1 MSEIHLK
8 KHQIDQKSSFR
19 KWVGFPARSPVPARG
34 ARGTIVS
41 ATGSG
46 KTIMAAASALECFPH
61 GRILVTVPT
70 LDLLVQTA
78 QAWRTVGHR
87 SPMAA
92 VCSLENDP
100 VLNELGVRT
109 TTNPIQLALW
119 AGRGPVIV
127 FATYASLVDREDYAA
142 LQDQERPYGPW
153 QNSGNGKTR
162 KKTRGPLEA
171 ALTGGERLY
180 GQQMAPFDLAI
191 VDEAHGTAG
200 DLGRPWAAI
209 HDNTRIPADFRLYL
223 TATPRILAAARPQK
237 GADGQELEIASMADD
252 PDGTY
257 GAWLA
262 ELGLS
267 EAIEREIL
275 AGFEIDVLEIRDPS
289 PVLGESEE
297 ARRGRRLALLQ
308 TALLEHAAAYN
319 LRTVMTFHQ
328 KVEEAAAFADK
339 LPETAAAL
347 YVNDA
352 SDDDLAAADKL
363 PKSSVNARFYELEAG
378 RHVPPD
384 RVWSAWLC
392 GDHLVTERREVL
404 RQFAGGIDAAD
415 RRVHRAFLASV
426 RVLGEGVD
434 ITGDRG
440 VEAICFADTRGSQVE
455 IVQNIGRAL
464 RLNKDGSTKIARI
477 IVPVFLEPGEDPT
490 DMVASASFRPLVA
503 VLQGLRSHDERL
515 VEQLASRALTSGQRK
530 VHVRRD
536 ANGQIIGAG
545 GEGDGEDQE
554 QDDTDAAAESALL
567 HFSSPRDTA
576 TIAAFLRTRVYRPE
590 SLVWLEGYQA
600 LIRWRKENEIT
611 GLYAVPYD
619 VEAEVGVTKD
629 FPLGRWVHQ
638 QRKALRA
645 GELEERRKTLLD
657 APEAGMVWEPGEEA
671 WETKLAALRSYRRAM
686 GHLAPRQDAVWGEG
700 DAMVPVGQHAANL
713 RRKGGL
719 GKDAE
724 RAAERAQQLAAID
737 EDWNC
742 PWPLDWQRH
751 YRVLADLVDADGV
764 LPAIQPGVLFEGD
777 DLGKWLARQREA
789 STWAQLSAEQQERL
803 SQLGVKPL
811 EAPSPAPSA
820 KRAAN
825 GQSKA
830 EQAFHRGLAA
840 LTQWVER
847 EGAHRPAPRGHSEQ
861 IAVDGEAEPVTVKL
875 GVWVSNTKSR
885 WDKLTP
891 EQQAALAALGVPWAK
906 AAVPAPS
913 GGPAPVRDAPVQPAP
928 SGEQAQEYPDQGDPV
943 TAEERET
950 SRGTARARRMN
961 ELMRKHTKA
970 ELLRMAYA
978 GGLVNHNS
986 PEKWRKDEIA
996 STVVDTEF
1004 RTADRAAPARPA
1016 SATARP
1022 VPAQPLP
1029 LPQQDHH
1036 DECDKSVYEGGT
1048 CTCDLIE
1055 QYGPPSERDDY

>member
-1 MSEIHLK
+1 MSAIQLK
-8 KHQIDQKSSFR
+8 EHQVDQRSAFR
-19 KWVGFPARSPVPARG
+19 RWVGFPARSSVPPQG
-34 ARGTIVS
+34 ARATIVS

-46 KTIMAAASALECFPH
+46 KTITAAACALESFAD

-70 LDLLVQTA
+70 LDLLAQTA
-78 QAWRTVGHR
+78 QAWRLVGHR
-87 SPMAA
+87 APMVA

-100 VLNELGVRT
+100 VLKELGVRT

-119 AGRGPVIV
+119 AGSGPVVV
-127 FATYASLVDREDYAA
+127 FATYASLVDREDIDAPEG
-142 LQDQERPYGPW
+142 Q
-153 QNSGNGKTR
+153 R
-162 KKTRGPLEA
+162 KVRGPLEA
-171 ALTGGERLY
+171 ALAGGDRLY
-180 GQQMAPFDLAI
+180 GQRMDGFDLAI

-209 HDNTRIPADFRLYL
+209 HDNQRIPADFRLYL

-237 GADGQELEIASMADD
+237 GAEGQEAEIASMADD
-252 PDGTY
+252 PQGTY
-257 GAWLA
+257 GAWIA

-328 KVEEAAAFADK
+328 KVEEAAAFAEK
-339 LPETAAAL
+339 LPETAAEL
-347 YVNDA
+347 YLNDA
-352 SDDDLAAADKL
+352 TDDDLAAADKL
-363 PKSSVNARFYELEAG
+363 PKSSIDAEFYELEAG

-392 GDHLVTERREVL
+392 GDHLVTERREVI
-404 RQFAGGIDAAD
+404 RQFANGIDAAG

-434 ITGDRG
+434 ITGERG
-440 VEAICFADTRGSQVE
+440 VEAVCFADTRGSQVE

-464 RLNKDGSTKIARI
+464 RLNKDGSTKVARI

-515 VEQLASRALTSGQRK
+515 VEQLASRALTSGKRK

-536 ANGQIIGAG
+536 EDGRIVGTG

-554 QDDTDAAAESALL
+554 DDTQAAAEAALL
-567 HFSSPRDTA
+567 HFSSPRDAA

-600 LIRWRKENEIT
+600 LIRWRAENEIT
-611 GLYAVPYD
+611 GVYAVPYD
-619 VEAEVGVTKD
+619 VEVEVGATKA

-671 WETKLAALRSYRRAM
+671 WENKLAALRSYRRAT

-700 DAMVPVGQHAANL
+700 QAMVPIGQHMANL

-719 GKDAE
+719 GKDPK

-737 EDWNC
+737 PDWDC

-751 YRVLADLVDADGV
+751 YRVLADLVDADGS
-764 LPAIQPGVLFEGD
+764 LPEIQPGVLFEGD
-777 DLGKWLARQREA
+777 DLGKWLQRQKNPG
-789 STWAQLSAEQQERL
+789 TWAQLSSVQQERL
-803 SQLGVKPL
+803 SQLGVKPVQ
-811 EAPSPAPSA
+811 APSPAPA
-820 KRAAN
+820 VTRATK
-825 GQSKA
+825 GPSKA
-830 EQAFHRGLAA
+830 QPAFQRGLVA
-840 LTQWVER
+840 LAQWVER
-847 EGAHRPAPRGHSEQ
+847 EGAHRPVPRGHAEE
-861 IAVDGEAEPVTVKL
+861 IAVDGETEPVVVKL
-875 GVWVSNTKSR
+875 GVWTSNVR
-885 WDKLTP
+885 ARRDKLTQ
-891 EQQAALAALGVPWAK
+891 EQLDALRELGMEWA
-906 AAVPAPS
+906 
-913 GGPAPVRDAPVQPAP
+913 
-928 SGEQAQEYPDQGDPV
+928 
-943 TAEERET
+943 
-950 SRGTARARRMN
+950 
-961 ELMRKHTKA
+961 
-970 ELLRMAYA
+970 
-978 GGLVNHNS
+978 
-986 PEKWRKDEIA
+986 
-996 STVVDTEF
+996 
-1004 RTADRAAPARPA
+1004 
-1016 SATARP
+1016 
-1022 VPAQPLP
+1022 
-1029 LPQQDHH
+1029 
-1036 DECDKSVYEGGT
+1036 
-1048 CTCDLIE
+1048 
-1055 QYGPPSERDDY
+1055 

>member
-1 MSEIHLK
+1 MSAIQLK
-8 KHQIDQKSSFR
+8 EHQVDQNAAFR
-19 KWVGFPARSPVPARG
+19 KWVGFPARSSVPPEG

-46 KTIMAAASALECFPH
+46 KTITAAACSLECFRG

-78 QAWRTVGHR
+78 QAWRLVGHR
-87 SPMAA
+87 SPMVA

-119 AGRGPVIV
+119 AGAGPVIV
-127 FATYASLVDREDYAA
+127 FATYASLVDREDFDDPTG
-142 LQDQERPYGPW
+142 Q
-153 QNSGNGKTR
+153 GKV
-162 KKTRGPLEA
+162 RGPLEA
-171 ALTGGERLY
+171 SLAGGERLF
-180 GQQMAPFDLAI
+180 GQRMDRFSLAI

-209 HDNTRIPADFRLYL
+209 HDNARIPADFRLYL
-223 TATPRILAAARPQK
+223 TATPRILAAPRPQK
-237 GADGQELEIASMADD
+237 GPNGQEPEIATMADD

-297 ARRGRRLALLQ
+297 AQRGRRLALLQ
-308 TALLEHAAAYN
+308 TALLEHAAAHN

-328 KVEEAAAFADK
+328 KVEEAAAFAEK
-339 LPETAAAL
+339 MPETAAEL
-347 YVNDA
+347 YVKDT
-352 SDDDLAAADKL
+352 SDDDLAATDRL
-363 PKSSVNARFYELEAG
+363 PASSIDATFYELDAG

-392 GDHLVTERREVL
+392 GDHLVAERREVL
-404 RQFAGGIDAAD
+404 RQFANGIDANN
-415 RRVHRAFLASV
+415 RRVHRAFLASC

-434 ITGDRG
+434 ITGERG
-440 VEAICFADTRGSQVE
+440 VEAVCFADTRGSQVE

-464 RLNKDGSTKIARI
+464 RLNRDGSTKVARI

-515 VEQLASRALTSGQRK
+515 VEQLASRALSSGKRK

-536 ANGQIIGAG
+536 EDGQIVGTG
-545 GEGDGEDQE
+545 GEGEDQE

-567 HFSSPRDTA
+567 HFSSPRDA
-576 TIAAFLRTRVYRPE
+576 STIAAFLRTRVYRPE

-600 LIRWRKENEIT
+600 LIRWRAENEIT

-619 VEAEVGVTKD
+619 VEVEVGATKA

-671 WETKLAALRSYRRAM
+671 WESKLAALRSYRQAT
-686 GHLAPRQDAVWGEG
+686 GHLAPRQDQVWGEG
-700 DAMVPVGQHAANL
+700 EAMVPVGQHIANL

-719 GKDAE
+719 GKDQE
-724 RAAERAQQLAAID
+724 RAAERAKQLAAID
-737 EDWNC
+737 PEWNC

-751 YRVLADLVDADGV
+751 YRVLADLVDADGS
-764 LPAIQPGVLFEGD
+764 LPEIQPGVLMDGD
-777 DLGKWLARQREA
+777 DIGRWLERQ
-789 STWAQLSAEQQERL
+789 SQPGTWAQLSTEQQERL
-803 SQLGVKPL
+803 SQLGVKPVQ
-811 EAPSPAPSA
+811 APSPAPA
-820 KRAAN
+820 ATRATK
-825 GQSKA
+825 GPSKA
-830 EQAFHRGLAA
+830 QQAFQRGLAA
-840 LTQWVER
+840 LAQWVER
-847 EGAHRPAPRGHSEQ
+847 EGAHRPVPRGHAEE
-861 IAVDGEAEPVTVKL
+861 IAVDGEPEPVIVKL
-875 GVWVSNTKSR
+875 GVWTSNVRSR
-885 WDKLTP
+885 RDKLTQ
-891 EQQAALAALGVPWAK
+891 EQLDALRELGMEWA
-906 AAVPAPS
+906 
-913 GGPAPVRDAPVQPAP
+913 
-928 SGEQAQEYPDQGDPV
+928 
-943 TAEERET
+943 
-950 SRGTARARRMN
+950 
-961 ELMRKHTKA
+961 
-970 ELLRMAYA
+970 
-978 GGLVNHNS
+978 
-986 PEKWRKDEIA
+986 
-996 STVVDTEF
+996 
-1004 RTADRAAPARPA
+1004 
-1016 SATARP
+1016 
-1022 VPAQPLP
+1022 
-1029 LPQQDHH
+1029 
-1036 DECDKSVYEGGT
+1036 
-1048 CTCDLIE
+1048 
-1055 QYGPPSERDDY
+1055 

>member
-1 MSEIHLK
+1 MSAIQLK
-8 KHQIDQKSSFR
+8 EHQVDQRSAFR
-19 KWVGFPARSPVPARG
+19 RWVGFPARSSVPPQG
-34 ARGTIVS
+34 ARATIVS

-46 KTIMAAASALECFPH
+46 KTITAAACALESFAD

-70 LDLLVQTA
+70 LDLLAQTA
-78 QAWRTVGHR
+78 QAWRLVGHR
-87 SPMAA
+87 APMVA

-100 VLNELGVRT
+100 VLKELGVRT

-119 AGRGPVIV
+119 AGSGPVVV
-127 FATYASLVDREDYAA
+127 FATYASLVDREDIDAPEG
-142 LQDQERPYGPW
+142 Q
-153 QNSGNGKTR
+153 R
-162 KKTRGPLEA
+162 KVRGPLEA
-171 ALTGGERLY
+171 ALAGGDRLY
-180 GQQMAPFDLAI
+180 GQQMAGFHLAI

-209 HDNTRIPADFRLYL
+209 HDNARIPADFRLYL

-237 GADGQELEIASMADD
+237 GAEGQEAEIASMADD
-252 PDGTY
+252 PEGTY

-328 KVEEAAAFADK
+328 KVEEAAAFAEK
-339 LPETAAAL
+339 LPETAAEL
-347 YVNDA
+347 YLNDA
-352 SDDDLAAADKL
+352 TDDDLAAADKL
-363 PKSSVNARFYELEAG
+363 PKSSIDAEFYELEAG

-392 GDHLVTERREVL
+392 GDHLVSERREVL
-404 RQFAGGIDAAD
+404 RQFANGIDAAG

-434 ITGDRG
+434 ITGERG
-440 VEAICFADTRGSQVE
+440 VEAVCFADTRGSQVE

-464 RLNKDGSTKIARI
+464 RLNKDGSTKVARI
-477 IVPVFLEPGEDPT
+477 IVPVFLEPGEDPQ

-515 VEQLASRALTSGQRK
+515 VEQLASRALSSGKRK

-536 ANGQIIGAG
+536 EDGQIVGVG

-554 QDDTDAAAESALL
+554 DDTQAAAEAALL
-567 HFSSPRDTA
+567 HFSSPRDAA

-600 LIRWRKENEIT
+600 LLRWRKENEIT

-619 VEAEVGVTKD
+619 VEVEVGVTKD

-671 WETKLAALRSYRRAM
+671 WENKLAALRSYRRAM

-700 DAMVPVGQHAANL
+700 EAMVPIGQHMANL

-719 GKDAE
+719 GKDPK

-737 EDWNC
+737 PDWDC

-751 YRVLADLVDADGV
+751 YRVLADLVDADGS
-764 LPAIQPGVLFEGD
+764 LPEIQPGVRFEGD
-777 DLGKWLARQREA
+777 DLGKWLQRQKNPG
-789 STWAQLSAEQQERL
+789 TWAQLSSVQQERL
-803 SQLGVKPL
+803 SQLGVKPVQ
-811 EAPSPAPSA
+811 APSPAPAASRA
-820 KRAAN
+820 K
-825 GQSKA
+825 GPSKA
-830 EQAFHRGLAA
+830 QQAFQRGLAA
-840 LTQWVER
+840 LAQWVER
-847 EGAHRPAPRGHSEQ
+847 EGAHRPVPRGHAEE
-861 IAVDGEAEPVTVKL
+861 IAVDGETEPVVVKL
-875 GVWVSNTKSR
+875 GVWTSNVR
-885 WDKLTP
+885 ARRDKLTQ
-891 EQQAALAALGVPWAK
+891 EQLDALRELGMEWA
-906 AAVPAPS
+906 
-913 GGPAPVRDAPVQPAP
+913 
-928 SGEQAQEYPDQGDPV
+928 
-943 TAEERET
+943 
-950 SRGTARARRMN
+950 
-961 ELMRKHTKA
+961 
-970 ELLRMAYA
+970 
-978 GGLVNHNS
+978 
-986 PEKWRKDEIA
+986 
-996 STVVDTEF
+996 
-1004 RTADRAAPARPA
+1004 
-1016 SATARP
+1016 
-1022 VPAQPLP
+1022 
-1029 LPQQDHH
+1029 
-1036 DECDKSVYEGGT
+1036 
-1048 CTCDLIE
+1048 
-1055 QYGPPSERDDY
+1055 